1 MHPQMPSFPSLE
13 RYSPGHFSYRPQ
25 TPQRS
30 LQRGLAGTHA
40 TPSPNCAHSG
50 PQGGTARLHL
60 HLGSLYLLLAEL
72 LGKLAEAHAG
82 LLLTVFLHLPQQNI
96 LLRRVEPVAPVLLCA
111 VRFAEAQLQRV
122 AGAVFLHVVVG
133 VDVEP
138 VIVFIRADEGAEDCV
153 HIELRPHIKI
163 ELAVHLDDL
172 ITERKNPRGE
182 VSRRGDLFAAQMLQQ
197 LAPLIIA
204 RREL

>member
-96 LLRRVEPVAPVLLCA
+96 LLGCVEPVAP
-111 VRFAEAQLQRV
+111 
-122 AGAVFLHVVVG
+122 GFL
-133 VDVEP
+133 
-138 VIVFIRADEGAEDCV
+138 
-153 HIELRPHIKI
+153 
-163 ELAVHLDDL
+163 
-172 ITERKNPRGE
+172 
-182 VSRRGDLFAAQMLQQ
+182 
-197 LAPLIIA
+197 
-204 RREL
+204 